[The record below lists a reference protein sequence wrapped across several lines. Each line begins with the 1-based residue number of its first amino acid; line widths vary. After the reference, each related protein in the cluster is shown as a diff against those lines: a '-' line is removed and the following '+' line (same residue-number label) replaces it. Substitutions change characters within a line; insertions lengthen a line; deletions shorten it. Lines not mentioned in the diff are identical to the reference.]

1 MAGSGGERCAGS
13 EPAGPRDL
21 SRRGRDA
28 GHVRDGRR
36 AELLDLRGNHGA
48 ERELLPLH
56 ELRIYERV
64 QLAG

>member
-1 MAGSGGERCAGS
+1 MDGAKQFGACARHEGS
-13 EPAGPRDL
+13 RDL
-21 SRRGRDA
+21 PCGGCDA
-28 GHVRDGRR
+28 RHVRDGRR